1 VTPISERNRY
11 ICQTELAAREFA
23 GVIDKKNVWSE
34 ALTFHFSPLTF
45 CANPRLEL
53 GAIPK
58 ISRAVIVTTLR
69 IINLSFTGRDE
80 LLLTGRDE
88 LPLVGNFPMRD
99 QLGEI
104 IADEQELIP
113 TAFSVAE

>member
-1 VTPISERNRY
+1 VTPISELNRY

-80 LLLTGRDE
+80 LLLVR
-88 LPLVGNFPMRD
+88 NFPMRD
-99 QLGEI
+99 QFGEI

-113 TAFSVAE
+113 TAFSVPE